1 MVQKLEKKKPMT
13 GAERQRKYM
22 DKPENIEKHKE
33 RMRLYYQNVTKPKRL
48 AEKQQLKKKTKKKK

>member
-1 MVQKLEKKKPMT
+1 MVQKLEKKKAMT

-48 AEKQQLKKKTKKKK
+48 AQKRIKS